1 MLILNSY
8 IYTYMYIWI
17 YLLIVICIFIYINMI
32 SIHSH
37 VWMETPDANVQD
49 ARQFMDLV
57 NEHLA
62 PHGLFA
68 RYLNTYIDIY
78 VYIIYIC
85 VCMYIYSNMHVYLC
99 ISIYIYTHTCV
110 YIYLYSYI
118 FKFFRGLYNHSP
130 SFVWDV
136 SFFVESTGLARQVAE
151 FIDTLAPKLIRKVYI
166 HAFKLS
172 LYMYLRICAYIRI
185 YTYVRK

>member
-68 RYLNTYIDIY
+68 RYKCEYT
-78 VYIIYIC
+78 YIC
-85 VCMYIYSNMHVYLC
+85 VQIRIDVYVYMRILVHVFLRIYGFSKYTFSSPRTIRQVSKYIHRYIRIHNLYMCLYVYLFKYACLFMHIYIYIYSHMC
-99 ISIYIYTHTCV
+99 IHILILIYI
-110 YIYLYSYI
+110 
-118 FKFFRGLYNHSP
+118 
-130 SFVWDV
+130 
-136 SFFVESTGLARQVAE
+136 
-151 FIDTLAPKLIRKVYI
+151 
-166 HAFKLS
+166 
-172 LYMYLRICAYIRI
+172 
-185 YTYVRK
+185 